1 MGIIAHFVPFGR
13 HTTRTLWPSTC
24 VEWGLSERPLPHFSH
39 FFLQA
44 LKVFFC
50 PSADRLCLRA
60 IGRHAGGMQSP
71 QCQSDSHFTGFAS
84 DITNFE
90 VSRCVTFKHLGKCC
104 KQGGSKPVQFRAQR
118 QEWKESSSLFA
129 FKSTSNIFKK
139 ETSSHEAS
147 NYIVGT
153 A

>member
-1 MGIIAHFVPFGR
+1 MSGR
-13 HTTRTLWPSTC
+13 CHIF
-24 VEWGLSERPLPHFSH
+24 HI

-71 QCQSDSHFTGFAS
+71 ECQSDSHFTETLFAS

-90 VSRCVTFKHLGKCC
+90 VSGCVTFKHLGKCC
-104 KQGGSKPVQFRAQR
+104 KQGGRKRYNLQR
-118 QEWKESSSLFA
+118 KDRNEESQAYSLLL
-129 FKSTSNIFKK
+129 SRLQ
-139 ETSSHEAS
+139 
-147 NYIVGT
+147 YI
-153 A
+153 

>member
-1 MGIIAHFVPFGR
+1 MSGR
-13 HTTRTLWPSTC
+13 CHIF
-24 VEWGLSERPLPHFSH
+24 HI

-71 QCQSDSHFTGFAS
+71 ECQSDSHFTETLFES

-90 VSRCVTFKHLGKCC
+90 VSGCVTFKHLGKCC
-104 KQGGSKPVQFRAQR
+104 KQGGRKWYNLQRR
-118 QEWKESSSLFA
+118 QE
-129 FKSTSNIFKK
+129 
-139 ETSSHEAS
+139 
-147 NYIVGT
+147 
-153 A
+153 